1 MTLGGRVS
9 FCFVLYY
16 VVRRIR
22 TTINATMMATTTTPA
37 MPPPMAPTR
46 APVLSPW
53 DAVEV
58 EPWIV
63 VADGETGVVVTTVTE
78 AGVMEMEVE
87 VEEEELVVM
96 LED

>member
-1 MTLGGRVS
+1 
-9 FCFVLYY
+9 
-16 VVRRIR
+16 
-22 TTINATMMATTTTPA
+22 MMATTTTPA

-53 DAVEV
+53 DVVEVEV

-87 VEEEELVVM
+87 VEVEELVVM

>member
-1 MTLGGRVS
+1 
-9 FCFVLYY
+9 LYY

-53 DAVEV
+53 DVVEV